1 MLKLLAAPLAGAAA
15 LLVCALAMGIDPLVS
30 AIVGALVWGG
40 VQLIWG
46 ASSAMPA
53 PGPAQPLSPGQA
65 RQIEAARTRITRLS
79 DLAEGLQ
86 AVSVARWLKAIA
98 GRSEAMIARLHAE
111 PGQFELTRKALG
123 NYLAQALALAERLR
137 EAEAAGRTDDA
148 MVSRLGATF
157 ERLDTLFA
165 AVEDRGAALDRIDL
179 DARIAVLEAE
189 IDADLAL
196 RND

>member
-15 LLVCALAMGIDPLVS
+15 LLVCALVMGLDPLVA

-40 VQLIWG
+40 VQLVWG
-46 ASSAMPA
+46 LSPA
-53 PGPAQPLSPGQA
+53 VPGSGPARPLSPGQA
-65 RQIEAARTRITRLS
+65 RQIEAARTRIACLWG
-79 DLAEGLQ
+79 LAESLR
-86 AVSVARWLKAIA
+86 AVSVARSLDSIA
-98 GRSEAMIARLHAE
+98 GRAEAMIARVHSE
-111 PGQFELTRKALG
+111 PGQFEVTRKALG

-137 EAEAAGRTDDA
+137 EAEAAGRADDV